1 MPAAPELAEPYRRYL
16 SAVVQ
21 FHIVAAAEVG
31 LAGTDFQAANL
42 LDVDGPMTSGQF
54 AHRLAL
60 SNSAVSRLVD
70 RLVAAG
76 WAQRVPDPGDRRV
89 VRVELTGQLP
99 DRLAQAVEAVRAPIG
114 QAISVMSDDQR
125 AGLLDYLEVAAR
137 AYAEVA
143 RDLRQ
148 SPQPTRFDLR
158 SRCEPT
164 FSATR

>member
-1 MPAAPELAEPYRRYL
+1 MMVAAPELAEPYRRYL

-42 LDVDGPMTSGQF
+42 LDVDGPMTSGQL

-60 SNSAVSRLVD
+60 STSAVTRLVD

-76 WAQRVPDPGDRRV
+76 WARRVPEPSDRRL

-99 DRLAQAVEAVRAPIG
+99 DRLARAVEAVRAPIG
-114 QAISVMSDDQR
+114 QAVSSMTGDQR
-125 AGLLDYLEVAAR
+125 AGLLSYLEVAAQ
-137 AYAEVA
+137 AYAAVA
-143 RDLRQ
+143 RDLRHS
-148 SPQPTRFDLR
+148 SPPEASVDEQG
-158 SRCEPT
+158 
-164 FSATR
+164 

>member
-1 MPAAPELAEPYRRYL
+1 MVSAPELAEPYRRYL

-42 LDVDGPMTSGQF
+42 LDVDGPMTSGQL

-60 SNSAVSRLVD
+60 SISAVSRLVD

-76 WAQRVPDPGDRRV
+76 WAQRVPDPSDRRV
-89 VRVELTGQLP
+89 VLVELTGQLP

-114 QAISVMSDDQR
+114 QTIGSMTDSQR
-125 AGLLDYLEVAAR
+125 AGLLSYLEVAAQ
-137 AYAEVA
+137 AYAAVA
-143 RDLRQ
+143 RDLRHT
-148 SPQPTRFDLR
+148 SLLDKPNGGTG
-158 SRCEPT
+158 
-164 FSATR
+164 